1 VSLRGALASRPAPVP
16 GARPK
21 ARSRPRA
28 VPAARRRKRARF
40 RLGLA
45 AIPVVAVLFAGV
57 VWLNAAKLSVTK
69 RQGQIVRQI
78 AAVGDQIGQLKTV
91 ESQKNGVVAAWA
103 TREGMVRPGSTDLT
117 FVKARPGR

>member
-1 VSLRGALASRPAPVP
+1 MSTRGALASRPAPAP

-21 ARSRPRA
+21 TRTRPRA
-28 VPAARRRKRARF
+28 VPASRRRRRF

-45 AIPVVAVLFAGV
+45 AIPLVAALFAGV

-103 TREGMVRPGSTDLT
+103 ERQGMMRPGSAQLT

>member
-1 VSLRGALASRPAPVP
+1 MRGALASRPAPAP

-21 ARSRPRA
+21 ARPRPRA
-28 VPAARRRKRARF
+28 VPASRRRRRF

-45 AIPVVAVLFAGV
+45 VIPLVAVLFAGV

-103 TREGMVRPGSTDLT
+103 TRQGMVRPTSAQLS
-117 FVKARPGR
+117 FVKARPAR

>member
-1 VSLRGALASRPAPVP
+1 MSMRGALASRPAPAP

-21 ARSRPRA
+21 TRSRPRA
-28 VPAARRRKRARF
+28 VPVSRRRRRF

-45 AIPVVAVLFAGV
+45 VIPLVAVLFAGV

-103 TREGMVRPGSTDLT
+103 TRQGMVRPGSADLT

>member
-1 VSLRGALASRPAPVP
+1 VPASR
-16 GARPK
+16 
-21 ARSRPRA
+21 
-28 VPAARRRKRARF
+28 RRRRF

-45 AIPVVAVLFAGV
+45 AIPLVAALFAGV

-91 ESQKNGVVAAWA
+91 ESQKNGVVATWA
-103 TREGMVRPGSTDLT
+103 TRQGMVRPGSADLT

>member
-1 VSLRGALASRPAPVP
+1 MSTRGALASRPGPAP

-21 ARSRPRA
+21 TRTRPRA
-28 VPAARRRKRARF
+28 VPASRRRRRF

-45 AIPVVAVLFAGV
+45 AIPLVAVLFAGV

-103 TREGMVRPGSTDLT
+103 ERQGMMRPGSAQLT

>member
-1 VSLRGALASRPAPVP
+1 VSARGALASRPAPAP
-16 GARPK
+16 GARSK
-21 ARSRPRA
+21 ARARPRA
-28 VPAARRRKRARF
+28 VPASRRRRRF

-45 AIPVVAVLFAGV
+45 AIPLVAALFAGV

-91 ESQKNGVVAAWA
+91 ESQENGVVAAWA
-103 TREGMVRPGSTDLT
+103 TRQGMVRPGSADLT

>member
-1 VSLRGALASRPAPVP
+1 VSMRGALASRPAPAP

-21 ARSRPRA
+21 ARPRPRA
-28 VPAARRRKRARF
+28 VPASRRRRF

-45 AIPVVAVLFAGV
+45 AIPLVAVLFAGV

-103 TREGMVRPGSTDLT
+103 TQQGMVRPTSAQLS